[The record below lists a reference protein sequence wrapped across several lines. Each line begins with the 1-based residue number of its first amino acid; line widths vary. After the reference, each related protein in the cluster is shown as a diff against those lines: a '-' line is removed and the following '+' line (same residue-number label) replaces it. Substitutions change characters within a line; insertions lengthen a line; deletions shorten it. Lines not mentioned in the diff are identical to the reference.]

1 MSQRDKN
8 ISERGGAMTTL
19 AIDIGGTKLAA
30 ALVDDGLQIHARR
43 ECPTPASKTP
53 DALREALAE
62 LVKPLQTQAMRAAI
76 ASTGIIQDG
85 NLLAINPQNL
95 GGLHHFPL
103 VQTLEDI
110 AGLPTLAIN
119 DAQAAAWAE
128 YHVSA
133 KEIKDMVFLTVSTGV
148 GGGVVSN
155 GKLVTGSGGLAGHL
169 GHTLA
174 DPNGP
179 QCGCGR
185 VGCVEAIASGRG
197 IAAAAR
203 GELAGC
209 DAKTIFA
216 RAAEGNKQAAELVQ
230 RSAQVLAR
238 LIADTKAVMDCQR
251 VVIGGSIGL
260 AGGYLARVRAYLE
273 EHPSV
278 YHVELTAAHYR
289 HDAGLLGAALL
300 AQGER

>member
-1 MSQRDKN
+1 M
-8 ISERGGAMTTL
+8 
-19 AIDIGGTKLAA
+19 
-30 ALVDDGLQIHARR
+30 
-43 ECPTPASKTP
+43 
-53 DALREALAE
+53 
-62 LVKPLQTQAMRAAI
+62 
-76 ASTGIIQDG
+76 
-85 NLLAINPQNL
+85 
-95 GGLHHFPL
+95 
-103 VQTLEDI
+103 
-110 AGLPTLAIN
+110 
-119 DAQAAAWAE
+119 
-128 YHVSA
+128 
-133 KEIKDMVFLTVSTGV
+133 
-148 GGGVVSN
+148 
-155 GKLVTGSGGLAGHL
+155 TGSGGLAGHL